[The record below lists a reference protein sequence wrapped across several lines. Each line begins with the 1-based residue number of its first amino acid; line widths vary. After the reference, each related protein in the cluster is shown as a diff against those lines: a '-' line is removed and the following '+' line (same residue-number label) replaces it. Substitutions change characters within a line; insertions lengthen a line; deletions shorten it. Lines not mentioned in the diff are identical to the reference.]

1 MMVLLA
7 EVVERLLALE
17 ETKMASWV
25 ARPTIWSEVEMTMI
39 RTRCKKDWE

>member
-1 MMVLLA
+1 VDATNFVDTATSKAMMVLLA

-25 ARPTIWSEVEMTMI
+25 ARPTI
-39 RTRCKKDWE
+39 